1 MANLSERQ
9 HIERVLA
16 VATHDSGLSQ
26 DSSAYDLIKRSWSRC
41 VHDYGLD
48 PAARRR
54 ARILTAHELR
64 DHREQAEDFLHVARA
79 GMEQLYK
86 RVSSLGYVLL
96 LTDAQGVTID
106 YIGNDALETDLKKAG
121 LYLGADWNEEHAG
134 TCAVGT
140 CIVEQAPLTCHREDH
155 FDATHIALSCNSAP
169 LFQPDG
175 EFMGVLDVSMLA
187 SPQARESQ
195 HLALHLTLLY
205 AQLIEDANFLRHF
218 ANRWILRLGTAAALV
233 DVCGE
238 LMLAFDADG
247 VVVGANSGAR
257 QRLGRMQ
264 ANDAGAGLLGHL
276 LTDIFRCSMD
286 DIRRL
291 ASTPAM
297 GDAAL
302 LATFDHDLFHA
313 SVTPPRIAPRPAV
326 SATPRESVPLPA
338 CPALDRLAGDD
349 RQMQRILE
357 QSKRLVN
364 KGVNILIHG
373 ETGTGKEVFA
383 KALHESSERAARPF
397 IAVNC
402 AAIPD
407 SLIESE
413 LFGYAPGTFTG
424 ARNKGMKGLI
434 QQSDRGTLFLDEI
447 GDMPLHLQT
456 RLLRVLSER
465 EVLPLGADK
474 PVRVELTVIAA
485 SHRDLRKLIA
495 GGQFRED
502 LYYRLC
508 GATLFL
514 PPLRERQDKRYLI
527 ERLFAEEAAQSG
539 QSPVLAEAALTC
551 LIDYPWPGNVR
562 QLRNVLRFA
571 LALSDGVSVE
581 LGDLPHELV
590 EGRPPLEETLI
601 LPEAEREE
609 GLPAALDE
617 AGLLLAALRR
627 NKWNVTAAAAELG
640 ICRATVYRHM
650 KKFSIVSPLD
660 L

>member
-9 HIERVLA
+9 HIERVLT
-16 VATHDSGLSQ
+16 VATQDSGLSQ
-26 DSSAYDLIKRSWSRC
+26 DSSVYDLIKRSWARC
-41 VHDYGLD
+41 VNDYGLD
-48 PAARRR
+48 PADRRS

-96 LTDAQGVTID
+96 LTDAQGVTVD
-106 YIGNDALETDLKKAG
+106 YIGNDALEKDLKKAG

-140 CIVEQAPLTCHREDH
+140 CIVEQAPLTCHRNDH
-155 FDATHIALSCNSAP
+155 FDATHISLSCNSAP

-195 HLALHLTLLY
+195 HLALHLTALY

-218 ANRWILRLGTAAALV
+218 ANRWILRLGTAWALV

-257 QRLGRMQ
+257 KRLGR
-264 ANDAGAGLLGHL
+264 AVLSEAGDGLVGRA
-276 LTDIFRCSMD
+276 LTDLFKCTMD

-291 ASTPAM
+291 TLAQGAGNGSVLSTY
-297 GDAAL
+297 
-302 LATFDHDLFHA
+302 DHEIFYA
-313 SVTPPRIAPRPAV
+313 SV
-326 SATPRESVPLPA
+326 ATPRITPKLAVTSDVRPTPPLPA

-349 RQMQRILE
+349 RQMKRILE

-474 PVRVELTVIAA
+474 PVRVELTVVAA

-495 GGQFRED
+495 TGQFRED

-514 PPLRERQDKRYLI
+514 PPLRERQDRRTLI
-527 ERLFAEEAAQSG
+527 ERIFGEEAAQTGHTPRLSDE
-539 QSPVLAEAALTC
+539 VVERLM
-551 LIDYPWPGNVR
+551 DYPWPGNVR

-571 LALSDGVSVE
+571 LALSDGGSVVVD
-581 LGDLPHELV
+581 DLPHELV
-590 EGRPPLEETLI
+590 EGMPC
-601 LPEAEREE
+601 ADA
-609 GLPAALDE
+609 PATGAPFPDIDSPAPDE
-617 AGLLLAALRR
+617 AGALLAALKR
-627 NKWNVTAAAAELG
+627 NKWNVTAVATELG

-650 KKFSIVSPLD
+650 KKFNIMSPLD